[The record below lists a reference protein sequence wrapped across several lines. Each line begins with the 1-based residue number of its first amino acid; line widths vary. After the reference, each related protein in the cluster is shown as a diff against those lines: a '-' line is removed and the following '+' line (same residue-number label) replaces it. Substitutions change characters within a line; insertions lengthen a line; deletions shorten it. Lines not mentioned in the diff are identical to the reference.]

1 MKNGDEL
8 INRKIPEGVPIFG
21 FMGHSYGGE
30 LAYRMAVQW
39 SQKHNEKPHVYL
51 KDTDIHAGNVT
62 PTNIEA
68 RKTTNDTKIESSDWS
83 GTDYTG
89 TETNKWISLF
99 TDVAAFIWL
108 L

>member
-1 MKNGDEL
+1 M

-51 KDTDIHAGNVT
+51 KDTDIH
-62 PTNIEA
+62 
-68 RKTTNDTKIESSDWS
+68 RSD
-83 GTDYTG
+83 
-89 TETNKWISLF
+89 L
-99 TDVAAFIWL
+99 
-108 L
+108 